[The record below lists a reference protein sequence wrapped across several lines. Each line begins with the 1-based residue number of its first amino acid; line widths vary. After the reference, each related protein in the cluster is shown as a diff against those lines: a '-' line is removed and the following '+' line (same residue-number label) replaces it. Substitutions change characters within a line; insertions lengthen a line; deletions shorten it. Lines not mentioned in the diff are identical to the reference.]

1 MAYASFNG
9 IGDKIGN
16 LELAGTVKMLLGVR
30 VKVQK
35 KLAKL
40 EKANGVPH
48 GIRRRQSERCFDH
61 AKMVLR

>member
-1 MAYASFNG
+1 VSFNW
-9 IGDKIGN
+9 IGDKMGN
-16 LELAGTVKMLLGVR
+16 LELAGTEKMLQGER

-40 EKANGVPH
+40 GKAVGVPH
-48 GIRRRQSERCFDH
+48 GNRGRQSERSFDH